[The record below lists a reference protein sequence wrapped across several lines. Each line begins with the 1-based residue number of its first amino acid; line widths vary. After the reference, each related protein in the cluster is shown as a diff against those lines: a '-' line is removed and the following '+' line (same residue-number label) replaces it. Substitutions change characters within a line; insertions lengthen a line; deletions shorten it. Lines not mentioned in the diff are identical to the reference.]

1 MVSYM
6 VSASFPLK
14 IDCRG
19 RLRFKKAHEGIAKE
33 RGHSSLTDF
42 RRIELLRTDFGNTLR
57 MFGADREGG
66 EVFLR
71 R

>member
-1 MVSYM
+1 M
-6 VSASFPLK
+6 
-14 IDCRG
+14 
-19 RLRFKKAHEGIAKE
+19 RFKKAHEGIAKE
-33 RGHSSLTDF
+33 RGHSSLADF